1 MKARRINYKIK
12 FGKFLKQVREE
23 AGLSQEEFAYKLG
36 INRTYY
42 GNLERGE
49 NSISIDIQQ
58 KISRKLN
65 IPLSEIFRQV
75 EEL

>member
-49 NSISIDIQQ
+49 NSISIDKLQ
-58 KISRKLN
+58 KISRVLN
-65 IPLSEIFRQV
+65 IPLSELFKRV
-75 EEL
+75 EKR